1 MEKSLEKKIMSFN
14 PLHPY
19 VWEMKITEDE
29 FVSLEDDLCRYSP
42 NYYNKSDALKV
53 LVYLAEWYK
62 RRYTNKTK
70 KAYQKTFNDVKP
82 NLTAVWE
89 VLGIDEKYLYEGE
102 NGQKL
107 YLYST
112 FILSGLAVKFE
123 RQKNEKPFLRAL
135 CRVYNKEDES
145 FERVVDNNHSIAFK
159 ESIAQGH
166 CLRDFLEAIIT
177 SQDNVEAL
185 PYAKED
191 VKNGDTEVALLID
204 LIREINYEVNK
215 SKFRLEWV
223 VTAVPGDNLAS
234 RRLHIWLNPEEKG
247 KLHQLLRID
256 RLKKWG
262 FAEPEN
268 MCYIR
273 IGLRYWNGDNV
284 VKEPDFHHPEL
295 YYRNTGDSNIGFICE
310 KVDYANC
317 NNVPVIAFDKV
328 QLIAWNEDGTE
339 LPIPVQEE
347 FVDFD
352 AMQLYR
358 VEAGED
364 DWTSRALQQRE
375 TALLFTDKW
384 AIADTSVDK
393 STDKKTYYSK
403 RYCEGDTLYWC
414 YIHASVTIKN
424 EIETRTYYNR
434 QGYDHIV
441 VYQYKETIQYT
452 EDGKV
457 LLHQSDDKDSPET
470 ITPISLIFRKEDIV
484 AYHTETKEEGDEDVC
499 EMTEVELYE
508 FKNGNRYVVWSEA
521 ERPEPGYVDL
531 RLTVKGKVSL
541 FKVFYVPKTIERDLD
556 EKAIRYCYNG
566 KDEIHED
573 KDAIETA
580 IRRRQILEPTVT
592 INIGPENCYVAV
604 PVYRPVNLKEV
615 CYAGRILMY
624 DTDGK
629 VSIPYILKE
638 YIDINAYGADGYRS
652 YSCHD
657 FRNVFKE
664 LNNPDYL
671 LSGKYTSAIDGKTF
685 VDEQAPD
692 GVTFFVRKSLSKN
705 PRLRYCYWDG
715 IKDTKPTPIRELEH
729 FDLPSGSVLFQD
741 QRRIN
746 DRLQCEC
753 MEKEAKGFAKIR
765 KKGQNDAECALNV
778 FLVASEYNQYFFHFK
793 TLRQLANG
801 IKEKRRDFF
810 EEIYSP
816 LLDHSQHSFTTK
828 TQRDML
834 RFADEFCLDELKE
847 QLINKFINIR

>member
-1 MEKSLEKKIMSFN
+1 MEKSLEKKLTTFN
-14 PLHPY
+14 PQRPY
-19 VWEMKITEDE
+19 VWEMKITESE
-29 FVSLEDDLCRYSP
+29 FVSLEEDLCHCTP
-42 NYYNKSDALKV
+42 YYDKKSDALKV

-70 KAYQKTFNDVKP
+70 KAYQKTFNDEKP
-82 NLTAVWE
+82 DLTAVWK
-89 VLGIDEKYLYEGE
+89 VLGIDKRYLYEGE

-135 CRVYNKEDES
+135 CRVYNKKDDS
-145 FERVVDNNHSIAFK
+145 FDRVIDNNHSIAFK
-159 ESIAQGH
+159 ESIAQSH

-177 SQDNVEAL
+177 SQNNTGKL

-191 VKNGDTEVALLID
+191 IKNADTEIALLIE

-223 VTAVPGDNLAS
+223 VSAVPGDNLVS

-262 FAEPEN
+262 FEQPED

-273 IGLRYWNGDNV
+273 LGVRYWNGAKV

-310 KVDYANC
+310 KADYANC
-317 NNVPVIAFDKV
+317 NNVPTVAFDKV

-347 FVDFD
+347 TVDFD

-358 VEAGED
+358 VAAGED
-364 DWTSRALQQRE
+364 DWTSRTLQQRE

-384 AIADTSVDK
+384 TIADHSVDK
-393 STDKKTYYSK
+393 SAEKKTYYNK
-403 RYCEGDTLYWC
+403 RQGEGDTLYWC

-424 EIETRTYYNR
+424 ENESRTFYDR

-441 VYQYKETIQYT
+441 VRQYKETIQYT

-457 LLHQSDDKDSPET
+457 LLHESDDMESPET
-470 ITPISLIFRKEDIV
+470 VTPISLMFRKEDVI
-484 AYHTETKEEGDEDVC
+484 AYHTETKDEGDEDVC
-499 EMTEVELYE
+499 EETKIELYE
-508 FKNGNRYVVWSEA
+508 FKKGNKYVVWSES
-521 ERPEPGYVDL
+521 ESPDSGCVDL
-531 RLTVKGKVSL
+531 RLTVKGKASL
-541 FKVFYVPKTIERDLD
+541 FKVFYVPKTIVRDLD
-556 EKAIRYCYNG
+556 KNTIQYCYNG
-566 KDEIHED
+566 KDKILDD
-573 KDAIETA
+573 KEAIETV
-580 IRRRQILEPTVT
+580 IRRRQILEPTVS
-592 INIGPENCYVAV
+592 INVGAENSYVTV
-604 PVYRPVNLKEV
+604 SVYRPVRLKEV
-615 CYAGRILMY
+615 CYDGKILMY

-638 YIDINAYGADGYRS
+638 YVEVNDYGADGYHS

-657 FRNVFKE
+657 FRNVFVE
-664 LNNPDYL
+664 LNNSEYL

-685 VDEQAPD
+685 ADDQAPN
-692 GVTFFVRKSLSKN
+692 GVTFFVRQSLSKN

-715 IKDTKPTPIRELEH
+715 MKDTKPSPVRELED
-729 FDLPSGSVLFQD
+729 FDLPSGCVLFQD

-746 DRLQCEC
+746 DRLQCEY
-753 MEKEAKGFAKIR
+753 MEKEAKGFAKIK
-765 KKGQNDAECALNV
+765 KKGQSDGECALNV

-793 TLRQLANG
+793 ALRQLANG

-816 LLDHSQHSFTTK
+816 LLNHNQHGFTTK
-828 TQRDML
+828 AQKDML
-834 RFADEFCLDELKE
+834 RFADEFCLDKLKE